1 MVSKCIYVSEMN
13 DSTDPQD
20 KKKEWDYCYFT
31 VFTLPVR
38 WYRYYLKVDL
48 N

>member
-1 MVSKCIYVSEMN
+1 MK

-20 KKKEWDYCYFT
+20 KKKGQDYCYFT
-31 VFTLPVR
+31 VLTLPVK
-38 WYRYYLKVDL
+38 WYSYYLKVDL